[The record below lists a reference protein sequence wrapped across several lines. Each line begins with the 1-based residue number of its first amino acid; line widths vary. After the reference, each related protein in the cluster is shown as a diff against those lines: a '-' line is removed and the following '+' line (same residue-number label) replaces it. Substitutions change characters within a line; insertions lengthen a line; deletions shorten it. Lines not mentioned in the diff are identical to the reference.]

1 MMDRQSGRRQKVILL
16 SDGNANNGITH
27 TTGLSDIAKG
37 FNPQNIILSTVG
49 MGLDFNENVL
59 ASLADNGMGAYS
71 YLEHLAGLETI
82 LTAELHDLRS
92 VFAPSSRLQIS
103 TSSNTRL
110 VDAGGYP
117 VERSGDYIT
126 IPTGQLLYNSTKNLV
141 LSFDVPT
148 HSVGSME
155 LGQLTLKFERDGET
169 TSIQNEQAPIAVA
182 VVEPSLI
189 DDALATINKSVLQD
203 AWQFNNLGMMERA
216 VSQAVRKGDKSQAIQ
231 ELKRFETQVAQAE
244 ETYGIDLNDEKLR
257 SNIYSLR
264 QKVDGAFAGPPAI
277 AAEEQNRVA
286 KEIHQSGRSNQ
297 IKLQRR

>member
-1 MMDRQSGRRQKVILL
+1 
-16 SDGNANNGITH
+16 
-27 TTGLSDIAKG
+27 
-37 FNPQNIILSTVG
+37 
-49 MGLDFNENVL
+49 
-59 ASLADNGMGAYS
+59 
-71 YLEHLAGLETI
+71 
-82 LTAELHDLRS
+82 
-92 VFAPSSRLQIS
+92 
-103 TSSNTRL
+103 
-110 VDAGGYP
+110 
-117 VERSGDYIT
+117 
-126 IPTGQLLYNSTKNLV
+126 
-141 LSFDVPT
+141 
-148 HSVGSME
+148 ME